1 MKLFIVEDSTL
12 QVERLMKLIKYVHG
26 VEICGVAEN
35 MEEALKK
42 IKIHNPD
49 LIILDVLSKG
59 QNSLEQID
67 KIYEI
72 VPKVLIAV
80 FTNYPYNVF
89 KKFSTEKGITHFFD
103 KSKDLELLLELIK
116 SSSISFKNF

>member
-26 VEICGVAEN
+26 VEICGAAEN
-35 MEEALKK
+35 MEEALDK
-42 IKIHNPD
+42 IKIYNPD
-49 LIILDVLSKG
+49 FIILDVLLKG
-59 QNSLEQID
+59 QNSLEKVD
-67 KIYEI
+67 EI
-72 VPKVLIAV
+72 FKLVPKVLIAV

-89 KKFSTEKGITHFFD
+89 KKYSTEKGISHFFD

-116 SSSISFKNF
+116 SSSINFKIF